1 MFQLFCTP
9 SLVVPRHDEGH
20 DSRHDKQQFF
30 LVSSVVVFTV
40 AGVVVIFAASSAVAV
55 SAVVVVSRVVVS
67 ILSILLC
74 DGPGRRSRVCAEGA
88 QRLVDFSALLLL
100 IVRLL
105 DVTVRDAA
113 GVLGPGQVDK
123 PDGKTRSLTCS
134 IWRRAC
140 DRLLAR
146 WTFEL
151 PVARLTVND
160 FTVNHV

>member
-1 MFQLFCTP
+1 MFQLLCTP
-9 SLVVPRHDEGH
+9 SLVVPAMMKSTTPDTTN
-20 DSRHDKQQFF
+20 QVF
-30 LVSSVVVFTV
+30 LVSSVVVFTA

-55 SAVVVVSRVVVS
+55 SPLAGPASAWTCS
-67 ILSILLC
+67 LLC

-100 IVRLL
+100 IALLL